1 MADVRRLLLLTAAL
15 VAVSMALISLTLIHA
30 RRAAAVTKAATQ
42 QHGTATPIGHVV
54 VIILENH
61 AFDNIYGTYPF
72 GIPPIIDN
80 VTLSLARPFGLN
92 PGATVGGVKPYYANS
107 VLLTDPWEG
116 YMNYHVDWDR
126 GAMDG
131 FVRGSGR
138 QSMAYLSYEQVP
150 LLWDYAEEYVLADN
164 FFSPDLATTTPN
176 RISYLVGYPV
186 PAFGSSGSG
195 CVVSFNETILYQLTR
210 YNVSWAYFDYGYVRG
225 QPRPPY
231 PLSLMPGSEKYS
243 IHYFNTDVF
252 LEDLKDGD
260 LPAVSFLMFTGGNG
274 YDEHSAL
281 DLHPPY
287 NLTQGQ
293 INLAHFIDAIMDSP
307 YWNSTAVFITFDEGG
322 GFYDQVPPP
331 IIYNYGINP
340 RCEEGYLSRLGLPHH
355 NVLGER
361 VPLLIISPYAK
372 EGWIDNYTM
381 SGYTLLAFIDYNWH
395 LPYLTPIVAN
405 SDLEG
410 LLAAF
415 DFSRTPRP
423 PIVLTPSNW
432 TYPIPL
438 QYPVHYGYTAT
449 VSGNYSGYM
458 SLYRRGLIGNDVLNY
473 VMQYNNPG

>member
-1 MADVRRLLLLTAAL
+1 MRRFPWL
-15 VAVSMALISLTLIHA
+15 VIIILMTIITISIFLTLIRTKHTV
-30 RRAAAVTKAATQ
+30 AVTKVVTWQ
-42 QHGTATPIGHVV
+42 YGTATPIRHVV
-54 VIILENH
+54 IIILENH

-72 GIPPIIDN
+72 GVPPIIN
-80 VTLSLARPFGLN
+80 NITLSLVRPVGLN
-92 PGATVGGVKPYYANS
+92 LSIMINGVKPYYANS
-107 VLLTDPWEG
+107 VILIDPWEG

-131 FVRGSGR
+131 FVKGSGR
-138 QSMAYLSYEQVP
+138 QSMVYLSYEQVP
-150 LLWDYAEEYVLADN
+150 LLWDYAEEYVLAEN

-195 CVVSFNETILYQLTR
+195 CIVTFNETILYQLTR
-210 YNVSWAYFDYGYVRG
+210 YNVSWAYFDYGYVQG

-231 PLSLMPGSEKYS
+231 PLSLIPGSKEYS
-243 IHYFNTDVF
+243 SHYFNTSVF
-252 LEDLKDGD
+252 LEDLEDGD

-293 INLAHFIDAIMDSP
+293 INLAYFIDAIMNSP
-307 YWNSTAVFITFDEGG
+307 YWNSTVIFITFDEGG

-340 RCEEGYLSRLGLPHH
+340 RCEDEYLSRLGLPNY

-372 EGWIDNYTM
+372 EGWIDNYSM

-415 DFSRTPRP
+415 NFSQIPRP
-423 PIVLTPSNW
+423 PIILTPSNW

-438 QYPVHYGYTAT
+438 QYPIHYGYMAM
-449 VSGNYSGYM
+449 VSGNYSGYIL
-458 SLYRRGLIGNDVLNY
+458 LYERGLISNNVLNY